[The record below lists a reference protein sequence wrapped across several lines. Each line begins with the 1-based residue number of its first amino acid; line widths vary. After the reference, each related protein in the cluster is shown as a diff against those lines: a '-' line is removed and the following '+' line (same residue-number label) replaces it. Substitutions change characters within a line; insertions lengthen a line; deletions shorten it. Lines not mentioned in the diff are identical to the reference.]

1 MVCSLTKKAEAQR
14 DKDSMKKK
22 SVANVKETSDRCCLR
37 RCVRR
42 LFEARQE
49 LKAAKKAVQAKGAEL
64 GQCADMHEAD
74 EYGDYRGPC
83 YNSQIRPK
91 EKWCAVCQA
100 KLPYWEDYHKKA
112 NAAGAALRA
121 VLKLAQSLPPN
132 DQAEPSALE
141 KNI

>member
-1 MVCSLTKKAEAQR
+1 MKTTKSKPT
-14 DKDSMKKK
+14 
-22 SVANVKETSDRCCLR
+22 VITDRRGADWLR

-74 EYGDYRGPC
+74 EYGEYRGQC
-83 YNSQIRPK
+83 YNSQSRPK

-132 DQAEPSALE
+132 AKSCGGGE
-141 KNI
+141 